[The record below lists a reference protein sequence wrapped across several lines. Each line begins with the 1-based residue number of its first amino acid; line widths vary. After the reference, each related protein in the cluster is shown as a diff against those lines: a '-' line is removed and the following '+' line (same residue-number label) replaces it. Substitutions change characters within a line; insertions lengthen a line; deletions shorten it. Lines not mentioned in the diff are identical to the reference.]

1 MNEFVDESEV
11 RVEFYAKNNKNNRMG
26 SSGGEEEENE

>member
-11 RVEFYAKNNKNNRMG
+11 RVEFYAKNNKNRMG
-26 SSGGEEEENE
+26 SSGGEEEEDE